1 MQIKFLKTNIS
12 AGDLRRVV
20 KAVRSDHLISGP
32 FTQEIERG
40 CREYFN
46 QPCAVFM
53 NSATAALHV
62 SLILAGVKA
71 GDEVITTPISWVA
84 TPNVIMLC
92 GATPVFVDVEPL
104 TGLMDITKVE
114 AAITPKTKAIMPVH
128 LYGQMVDMRALKAI
142 ADKHGLPIIEDA
154 AHAFESSRDGVRPGE
169 LSFAACFSFHA
180 TKNMAAGQS
189 GMLVTQHAQHED
201 TIRAIINQGVVRDET
216 GLRHMTM
223 FGYKYA
229 SSDIS
234 AALLVGQLERL
245 GASHGKRVA
254 LHERYE
260 QLLHAA
266 NIPGIT
272 LLTRVP
278 NAEHGAHLFT
288 LMVPAD
294 KRIAIIQA
302 MGKRG
307 VPTHVHY
314 EALHLEPYFQTVL
327 GRARGSLP
335 CAEALGDTILTLPL
349 YSKLTHAE
357 QDHVVTSLAA
367 VMAHVNAHAH
377 AA

>member
-1 MQIKFLKTNIS
+1 MQVKFLKTNIR

-20 KAVRSDHLISGP
+20 TAVRSGHLISGP
-32 FTQEIERG
+32 FTQEIEQG
-40 CREYFN
+40 CRDYFA

-84 TPNVIMLC
+84 TPNVVLLC
-92 GATPVFVDVEPL
+92 GATPVFVDVDPL
-104 TGLMDITKVE
+104 TGLMDITKIE
-114 AAITPKTKAIMPVH
+114 AAITPKTKAILPVH

-142 ADKHGLPIIEDA
+142 ADRHGLAIIEDA
-154 AHAFESSRDGVRPGE
+154 AHAFEATRDGVRPGQ

-189 GMLVTQHAQHED
+189 GMLVTAHHEHEE

-229 SSDIS
+229 SSDIA
-234 AALLVGQLERL
+234 AALLVGQLARL
-245 GASHGKRVA
+245 QDSHGKRVA
-254 LHERYE
+254 LHQRYE
-260 QLLHAA
+260 TLLRAA

-272 LLTRVP
+272 LLARLSD
-278 NAEHGAHLFT
+278 AEHGAHLFT
-288 LMVPAD
+288 LLVPAG
-294 KRIAIIQA
+294 KRLALIQA
-302 MGKRG
+302 MAARD

-314 EALHLEPYFQTVL
+314 EALHLEPYFQTRFGV
-327 GRARGSLP
+327 ARGSYP
-335 CAEALGDTILTLPL
+335 QAEAFGDGILTLPL

-357 QDHVVTSLAA
+357 QDYVVQILADA
-367 VMAHVNAHAH
+367 MRDVNAKAH